1 MLNKEVLINIFK
13 KLLEEAKNSC
23 DDFNSADGK
32 IGDGDLGVTILHG
45 LEEINNTINK
55 FSDDIGA
62 NFMLCSQAF
71 VKKSGSSFG
80 TLIAFSFMNIS
91 KNLKGKTEC
100 NHDDI
105 ISIFETALKT
115 ILERG
120 KTNLGDKT
128 IADTLDLIIKNLKV
142 NQNYSDVFKSS
153 TKQALE
159 DFKGKKIRIG
169 RARMFEDKT
178 KDLDDPGMFALN
190 RLTSVFQLMETLIL
204 LALVIVV
211 GWVLFRPFSKR
222 ELDKYND
229 RDNWPNMDL

>member
-13 KLLEEAKNSC
+13 KLLDEAKNSY
-23 DDFNSADGK
+23 DDFNSADAK

-45 LEEINNTINK
+45 LEEVNNNINK
-55 FSDDIGA
+55 FTDDMGG

-91 KNLKGKTEC
+91 KILKKKNQC
-100 NHDDI
+100 NHEDI
-105 ISIFETALKT
+105 VDIFETALKT

-120 KTNLGDKT
+120 KTKLGDKT
-128 IADTLDLIIKNLKV
+128 IADSLDLIIKKLKESK
-142 NQNYSDVFKSS
+142 NYSEVFKSA

-159 DFKGKKIRIG
+159 DFKGKKIKIG

-190 RLTSVFQLMETLIL
+190 RLANVFPIDTI
-204 LALVIVV
+204 
-211 GWVLFRPFSKR
+211 
-222 ELDKYND
+222 
-229 RDNWPNMDL
+229 

>member
-1 MLNKEVLINIFK
+1 MLNKEVLTSIFK
-13 KLLEEAKNSC
+13 KLLDEAKNSY
-23 DDFNSADGK
+23 DDFNAADGK

-45 LEEINNTINK
+45 LEEVNNNISK
-55 FSDDIGA
+55 FSDDMGA

-71 VKKSGSSFG
+71 VKRSGSSFG

-105 ISIFETALKT
+105 VSIFETALKT

-128 IADTLDLIIKNLKV
+128 IADSLDLIIKNLKD
-142 NQNYSDVFKSS
+142 NQNYSDVFKLS

-159 DFKGKKIRIG
+159 DFKGKKIKIG

-190 RLTSVFQLMETLIL
+190 RLSSIF
-204 LALVIVV
+204 
-211 GWVLFRPFSKR
+211 
-222 ELDKYND
+222 
-229 RDNWPNMDL
+229 

>member
-1 MLNKEVLINIFK
+1 MLNKEVLINIFI
-13 KLLEEAKNSC
+13 KLLEEAKNSY
-23 DDFNSADGK
+23 DDFNSVDGN

-45 LEEINNTINK
+45 LEEVNSNISK
-55 FSDDIGA
+55 FSDDMGI

-91 KNLKGKTEC
+91 KVLKGKVEC

-105 ISIFETALKT
+105 IKIFETALTT

-128 IADTLDLIIKNLKV
+128 IADSLDVIIKNLKN
-142 NQNYSDVFKSS
+142 NQNYSEVFKSS
-153 TKQALE
+153 TKQAL
-159 DFKGKKIRIG
+159 DNFKGKKIKIG

-178 KDLDDPGMFALN
+178 MDLDDPGMFALN
-190 RLTSVFQLMETLIL
+190 KLSSVF
-204 LALVIVV
+204 
-211 GWVLFRPFSKR
+211 
-222 ELDKYND
+222 
-229 RDNWPNMDL
+229 

>member
-1 MLNKEVLINIFK
+1 MLNKEVLTNVFK
-13 KLLEEAKNSC
+13 KLLEEAKNSY

-32 IGDGDLGVTILHG
+32 IGDGDLGVTVLHG
-45 LEEINNTINK
+45 LEEVNNSISK
-55 FSDDIGA
+55 FSDDMGT

-91 KNLKGKTEC
+91 KNLKGKTVC
-100 NHDDI
+100 NHEDI
-105 ISIFETALKT
+105 VAIFETALKT

-128 IADTLDLIIKNLKV
+128 IADSLDLIIKNLKN
-142 NQNYSDVFKSS
+142 NQNYSEVLKLS

-159 DFKGKKIRIG
+159 DFKGKKIKIG

-190 RLTSVFQLMETLIL
+190 RLTSVF
-204 LALVIVV
+204 
-211 GWVLFRPFSKR
+211 
-222 ELDKYND
+222 
-229 RDNWPNMDL
+229 